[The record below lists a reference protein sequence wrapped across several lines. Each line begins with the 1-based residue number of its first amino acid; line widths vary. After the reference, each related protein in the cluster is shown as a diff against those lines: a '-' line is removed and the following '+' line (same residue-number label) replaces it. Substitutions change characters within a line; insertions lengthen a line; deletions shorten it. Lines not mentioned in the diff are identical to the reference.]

1 MSASNDTL
9 LAEFYMD
16 DFNRKVRQE
25 KRALEARNNTTAS
38 PPVTE
43 GKVADNSSTKEKAVE
58 KVPFDHA
65 AFLAWAK
72 NGPIKQHEPP
82 QDNNKKTESSS
93 FRLRTF

>member
-16 DFNRKVRQE
+16 DFNRKLLQE
-25 KRALEARNNTTAS
+25 KRALQARNNTTGTK
-38 PPVTE
+38 PNTEEKVTD
-43 GKVADNSSTKEKAVE
+43 KSSTKEKAVE

-72 NGPIKQHEPP
+72 NGPIKQPESL
-82 QDNNKKTESSS
+82 DNNKKSESSS
-93 FRLRTF
+93 SRLTTY